1 MTQLLMELAIDI
13 IIMMIIIIIQP
24 YYHNIQNV
32 CKNILRM
39 FIFKICVEYEDVD
52 MCSTNMST
60 CNICDE

>member
-52 MCSTNMST
+52 M
-60 CNICDE
+60 